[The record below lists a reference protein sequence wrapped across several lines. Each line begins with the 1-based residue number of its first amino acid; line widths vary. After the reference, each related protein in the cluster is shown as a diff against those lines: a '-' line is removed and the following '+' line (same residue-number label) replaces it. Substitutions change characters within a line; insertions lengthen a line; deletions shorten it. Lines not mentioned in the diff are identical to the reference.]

1 MLKLNHWFLLIPAAL
16 LALLLVISLVSG
28 SGSWQDGSEPL
39 SAGDRQEE
47 EKGSKAEED
56 IEDIIPLADLRQEDL
71 EDAHPAGDMD
81 TDAVQE
87 GPLPEQEQRTAV
99 QEEKDPTPAPKPAP
113 APTPEPEP
121 EPEPKP
127 PPKSEPEP
135 DLEPEP
141 EPEEPEPKPDPE
153 PDPEPEPE
161 PYTVDS
167 PGEARMLELINQER
181 QKAGVP
187 PLTLYKELRK
197 VARLKSEDMLVNDY
211 FDHYS
216 EKYGSPF
223 DMMRDFGIQFWS
235 AAENIARASSV
246 DRAHNSLMNYT
257 GHRDNIQNP
266 KYDHVGIGI
275 IKSSDG
281 TYFVTQMFIERRF

>member
-1 MLKLNHWFLLIPAAL
+1 MRKMMKLNHRFLFIPATL

-39 SAGDRQEE
+39 SAGDGQGEDKASE
-47 EKGSKAEED
+47 AEED
-56 IEDIIPLADLRQEDL
+56 REGIIPLADLRQEDL
-71 EDAHPAGDMD
+71 VNAQPVGDMD

-87 GPLPEQEQRTAV
+87 TPLPEKEQITTE
-99 QEEKDPTPAPKPAP
+99 QKEKDPNPAP
-113 APTPEPEP
+113 APTPEPDP

-135 DLEPEP
+135 EPDPEPEP
-141 EPEEPEPKPDPE
+141 EPDPE
-153 PDPEPEPE
+153 PEPEPE

-167 PGEARMLELINQER
+167 VGEARMLELVNQER

-197 VARLKSEDMLVNDY
+197 VARLKSEDMLVNNY

-216 EKYGSPF
+216 EKYRSPF
-223 DMMRDFGIQFWS
+223 DMMRDFGIQYWF
-235 AAENIARASSV
+235 AGENIAKASSV
-246 DRAHNSLMNYT
+246 DRAHNSLMNST
-257 GHRDNIQNP
+257 GHRDNILNP

-275 IKSSDG
+275 IKSCDG
-281 TYFVTQMFIERRF
+281 AYFVTQMFIERRF